1 MTQQEQHQGISKI
14 VVLID
19 GSKNSMEA
27 ADYALKM
34 AEKYHSEVAVVHVVN
49 IDPNLQLLG
58 IYRLSYPDTIKKT
71 IEEARTEAQKW
82 FTEIIRNAEQKRIRI
97 KTDVIDS
104 PLSVVAALVNYADQ
118 EKADLIVIG
127 TRGQSGISRMLL
139 GSVAS
144 GVVTYAPCPVLVVR

>member
-1 MTQQEQHQGISKI
+1 MAQQQQEISKI
-14 VVLID
+14 VVPID

-27 ADYALKM
+27 TDYALKM
-34 AEKYHSEVAVVHVVN
+34 AEKYGSQVALVHVVN
-49 IDPNLQLLG
+49 LDQNLQLLG
-58 IYRLSYPDTIKKT
+58 IYRLSYPDPIKKRV
-71 IEEARTEAQKW
+71 EEGRAEAQKW
-82 FTEIIRNAEQKRIRI
+82 FTEITKNAEQMRVSI

-104 PLSVVAALVNYADQ
+104 PLSVVAALVNYAEG

-127 TRGQSGISRMLL
+127 TRGRSGISKMLL